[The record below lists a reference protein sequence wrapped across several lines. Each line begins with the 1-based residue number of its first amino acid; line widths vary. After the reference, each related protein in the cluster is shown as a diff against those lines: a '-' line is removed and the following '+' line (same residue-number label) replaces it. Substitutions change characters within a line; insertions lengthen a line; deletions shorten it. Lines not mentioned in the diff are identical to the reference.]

1 MKSSAPMLFDKLS
14 LNRRRIHLPQWRDVL
29 LRDIELLLND
39 AAHSAS
45 LALDKKK
52 HCINS
57 VINYGLPTLSAKVP
71 VNTDPIVLAKKI
83 QQIIA
88 TFEPRLD
95 PRSIRVTPFVN
106 KNETWT
112 LALLFDIY
120 AKTNLPGEDLTVNL
134 RIALDYSYGSVR
146 VI

>member
-1 MKSSAPMLFDKLS
+1 M
-14 LNRRRIHLPQWRDVL
+14 HLPQWREVL

-45 LALDKKK
+45 LALDKNT
-52 HCINS
+52 HCITS
-57 VINYGLPTLSAKVP
+57 VINYGLPTLSSKVP
-71 VNTDPIVLAKKI
+71 INTDPIILAKRI

-95 PRSIRVTPFVN
+95 PRSILVIPFVN

-120 AKTNLPGEDLTVNL
+120 AKTNLPDEDHTVNL

>member
-1 MKSSAPMLFDKLS
+1 M
-14 LNRRRIHLPQWRDVL
+14 HLPQWREVL

-45 LALDKKK
+45 LALDKNT
-52 HCINS
+52 HCITS
-57 VINYGLPTLSAKVP
+57 VINYGLPTLSSKVP
-71 VNTDPIVLAKKI
+71 INTDPIILAKRI

-95 PRSIRVTPFVN
+95 PRSIRVIPFVN

-120 AKTNLPGEDLTVNL
+120 AKTNLPDEDHTVNL

>member
-1 MKSSAPMLFDKLS
+1 M
-14 LNRRRIHLPQWRDVL
+14 HLPQWREVL

-45 LALDKKK
+45 LALDKNT
-52 HCINS
+52 HCITS
-57 VINYGLPTLSAKVP
+57 VINYGLPTLSSKVP
-71 VNTDPIVLAKKI
+71 INTDPIILAKRI

-95 PRSIRVTPFVN
+95 PRSIRVIPFVN

-120 AKTNLPGEDLTVNL
+120 AKTNLPDEDHAVNL

>member
-1 MKSSAPMLFDKLS
+1 M
-14 LNRRRIHLPQWRDVL
+14 
-29 LRDIELLLND
+29 
-39 AAHSAS
+39 
-45 LALDKKK
+45 
-52 HCINS
+52 
-57 VINYGLPTLSAKVP
+57 
-71 VNTDPIVLAKKI
+71 
-83 QQIIA
+83 
-88 TFEPRLD
+88 
-95 PRSIRVTPFVN
+95 N